1 MSADEKSA
9 VLKELKRLHDKAE
22 TGEQWSSYD
31 FGGLDLAH
39 NEGDEKEL
47 RRYINIAIKAVKG
60 AK

>member
-9 VLKELKRLHDKAE
+9 VLKELKKLHDRAE
-22 TGEQWSSYD
+22 SGEQWSTGD
-31 FGGLDLAH
+31 FGGLDLQH

-47 RRYINIAIKAVKG
+47 RRYINIAIKAVKE

>member
-22 TGEQWSSYD
+22 SGEQWSTSD
-31 FGGLDLAH
+31 FGGLDLQH
-39 NEGDEKEL
+39 CQGNETEL
-47 RRYINIAIKAVKG
+47 RRYIAIAIKAVKE